1 MSKQPYF
8 YSHLI
13 LPQLATH
20 LVGGNVLDV
29 GCGGGWLTRELKQR
43 HPALK
48 IEGMDKHYKFIQSA
62 NYHAYQQ
69 QLDISYRIENLETLS
84 AETYKENYELIT
96 CHNVFAHIRQ
106 PQKEMLK
113 LLSWLKKGGVLS
125 VIIENPASHW
135 VASAVGNVPLSFE
148 AVKMGYEQNELPEA
162 FANSRAHLK
171 TRRVL
176 TGDPRVLYSA
186 TDVEKWL
193 SSLSNV
199 SIEMRGLSVFMDYIS
214 NPNIHSSEQIS
225 LEQKLSVHP
234 LWNPYAYFHHFLI
247 IKKE

>member
-13 LPQLATH
+13 LDQLTTQLAFGT
-20 LVGGNVLDV
+20 VLDV
-29 GCGGGWLTRELKQR
+29 GCGGGWLTRELKQH

-48 IEGMDKHYKFIQSA
+48 IEGMDKHYKYIQSA
-62 NYHAYQQ
+62 NYRAHQQ

-96 CHNVFAHIRQ
+96 CHNVLAHIRQ
-106 PQKEMLK
+106 PEKEMLK
-113 LLSWLKKGGVLS
+113 LLSWVKKGGVLS
-125 VIIENPASHW
+125 VIIENPASRW
-135 VASAVGNVPLSFE
+135 VASAVGKVPLSFE

-162 FANSRAHLK
+162 FTNSRAHLK

-176 TGDPRVLYSA
+176 TGDQRVLYSYA
-186 TDVEKWL
+186 DVEGWL
-193 SSLSNV
+193 SSLSGV
-199 SIEMRGLSVFMDYIS
+199 SVEGRGLSVFMDYIS
-214 NPNIHSSEQIS
+214 NPNVYSSEQIS

-234 LWNPYAYFHHFLI
+234 LWNPYAYFHHLI
-247 IKKE
+247 ITKKE

>member
-13 LPQLATH
+13 LPQLASH
-20 LVGGNVLDV
+20 LVVGTVLDV
-29 GCGGGWLTRELKQR
+29 GCGGGWLTRELKQY

-48 IEGMDKHYKFIQSA
+48 IEGMDKHYKSVQSA
-62 NYHAYQQ
+62 NYHAHQQ

-84 AETYKENYELIT
+84 AETHKENYELIT

-106 PQKEMLK
+106 PEKEMLK
-113 LLSWLKKGGVLS
+113 LLSWVKKGGVLS
-125 VIIENPASHW
+125 VIIENPASRW
-135 VASAVGNVPLSFE
+135 VASAVGKVPLSFE

-176 TGDPRVLYSA
+176 TGDHRVLYSYA
-186 TDVEKWL
+186 DVEGWL
-193 SSLSNV
+193 SSLSGV
-199 SIEMRGLSVFMDYIS
+199 SVEVSGLSVFMDYIS
-214 NPNIHSSEQIS
+214 DPDVSSSEQLTFEQNMSTDS
-225 LEQKLSVHP
+225 LWK
-234 LWNPYAYFHHFLI
+234 PYAYFYHVLI
-247 IKKE
+247 TKIE